1 MAAPPPSLLP
11 PPISLPPPTPSIIPA
26 QLGFLAIYNPSL
38 SSRSGGGDDENSV
51 NDQIV
56 YYASP
61 NEQHVSSHDGGGS
74 SKRRRQRRHRSFTT
88 EQISKEIR
96 NERLRQVGLA
106 QGMVEFSRGFAG
118 GKAVE
123 GIETERR
130 RVVVYELEPG
140 WWVLVSVDLTQL
152 PSAATAATATEVGVE
167 RKMEYSSREV
177 KPAALLLQDLL
188 RAHSVFLLHHASSLS
203 ALFVKTQRQKFVAVL
218 GRYWDLFLSTWNVM
232 LHGNP
237 ACAVF
242 GGIKI
247 AACGELGIGVGEE
260 ERGSGEREVL
270 EGLVERTEG
279 LVDLVVGRFGKPPA
293 ENEQEGEEEEKWL
306 GTGKEPDSED
316 GAVFLG
322 TGALS
327 RSSLR
332 ALMYWMEDMYMYG
345 ENAYGVND
353 SPTATRSQA
362 VRRRRG
368 AGRKAAAAAKE
379 SKQQQQQ
386 AESSKNGGESSK
398 SVDETGKGSM
408 DALLG
413 YMKLGYGTSWSLT
426 GKKSTETTTT
436 TEQETSATGTS
447 EHQNP
452 VTTEA
457 PRSRQPSLSTGRY
470 LIGLVGDIEEST
482 SREDSPDA
490 QDQAD
495 PAGLNSRTLL
505 RTLSV
510 ELEKEG
516 EDRPES
522 KTTKDLGSQDTELA
536 EEGVQE
542 KESHVADRPNTEF
555 DSQDRNKTKKLRV
568 VVYTNRP
575 FMYIFLFQLHTDS
588 LAFDGMYKSLHTQLG
603 PLHKPL
609 LSSTA
614 YRPERPD
621 VGSGA
626 AATAQIYDLVW
637 DPKLLTIH
645 STIPNIPE
653 PVSVAAPGAKKPG
666 AWTRVE
672 SLNTH
677 NQILNVHGNTRGDL
691 SEFERTCKTSRGWWI
706 VWTRILERGGKNTDG
721 SLTPT
726 TTAAT
731 STAGTAT
738 TRGLVLS
745 DGHGSSDGSDS
756 EEGGGVGEVG
766 VTKEIIL
773 IRRAS
778 DHGAGGLRG
787 VSTSYLGSVG
797 SGSSGGGGG
806 GGGGWADG
814 ASKLA
819 QGIGVD
825 TRRYIEGL
833 LSLDR

>member
-1 MAAPPPSLLP
+1 MDAPPPSLLP
-11 PPISLPPPTPSIIPA
+11 PPISPPPAAAPSIIPA

-38 SSRSGGGDDENSV
+38 SSSRSGGGDDENSV

-56 YYASP
+56 YYASL
-61 NEQHVSSHDGGGS
+61 NEQHASSQDGS
-74 SKRRRQRRHRSFTT
+74 SKRRRRRHRSLAATKGDGG

-140 WWVLVSVDLTQL
+140 WWILASIDLTQL
-152 PSAATAATATEVGVE
+152 PSATAGEAGAE
-167 RKMEYSSREV
+167 RKTEYSSREV
-177 KPAALLLQDLL
+177 KPTSLLLQDLL

-247 AACGELGIGVGEE
+247 AASGELGIGVGEE

-279 LVDLVVGRFGKPPA
+279 LVDLIVGRFGKAPS
-293 ENEQEGEEEEKWL
+293 ENDESEEEEKWL
-306 GTGKEPDSED
+306 GTGQEPGPED

-327 RSSLR
+327 RNSLR
-332 ALMYWMEDMYMYG
+332 ALTSWMEDMYMFG

-362 VRRRRG
+362 ARRRRA
-368 AGRKAAAAAKE
+368 AGRKAAAAATTKE
-379 SKQQQQQ
+379 SKQQQRQ
-386 AESSKNGGESSK
+386 AESSGNGGESSK
-398 SVDETGKGSM
+398 PVDEPGKGSM
-408 DALLG
+408 DALFG
-413 YMKLGYGTSWSLT
+413 YMKMGYGTSWSLT
-426 GKKSTETTTT
+426 GKKSSETTATA
-436 TEQETSATGTS
+436 EQEASALGDS
-447 EHQNP
+447 EQQVPAP
-452 VTTEA
+452 VET
-457 PRSRQPSLSTGRY
+457 PKSRQASLSTGRY
-470 LIGLVGDIEEST
+470 LIGLMGNVEEST
-482 SREDSPDA
+482 RKEDNPDT
-490 QDQAD
+490 QDHAD
-495 PAGLNSRTLL
+495 LADLNSRTLL
-505 RTLSV
+505 RTLTV
-510 ELEKEG
+510 ELEKVG
-516 EDRPES
+516 EDKPEF
-522 KTTKDLGSQDTELA
+522 KMTKDLGSQETELA
-536 EEGVQE
+536 EEGALD
-542 KESHVADRPNTEF
+542 KEGQPADTTNTEF
-555 DSQDRNKTKKLRV
+555 DSQDRNKTNKLRV

-575 FMYIFLFQLHTDS
+575 FIYIFLFQLRTDS
-588 LAFDGMYKSLHTQLG
+588 LAWDGMYKSLHTQLA

-621 VGSGA
+621 VGGAA

-653 PVSVAAPGAKKPG
+653 PVSMTAHGVKKAG

-677 NQILNVHGNTRGDL
+677 NQVLNVYSNTRDDL

-706 VWTRILERGGKNTDG
+706 VWTRILERSSKSTDG

-726 TTAAT
+726 TTTTTTAT
-731 STAGTAT
+731 STTGTAT
-738 TRGLVLS
+738 ITGLG
-745 DGHGSSDGSDS
+745 DGHGSSDGGGS
-756 EEGGGVGEVG
+756 EDGGGRRGEIG

-773 IRRAS
+773 VRRAS
-778 DHGAGGLRG
+778 DHGGGGLRG
-787 VSTSYLGSVG
+787 VSASYISSG
-797 SGSSGGGGG
+797 SGGA

-833 LSLDR
+833 LSLNR

>member
-1 MAAPPPSLLP
+1 MSRRMKAAV
-11 PPISLPPPTPSIIPA
+11 
-26 QLGFLAIYNPSL
+26 Q
-38 SSRSGGGDDENSV
+38 RGGGDG
-51 NDQIV
+51 I
-56 YYASP
+56 
-61 NEQHVSSHDGGGS
+61 G
-74 SKRRRQRRHRSFTT
+74 
-88 EQISKEIR
+88 
-96 NERLRQVGLA
+96 LRQ
-106 QGMVEFSRGFAG
+106 QGMWVCG

-140 WWVLVSVDLTQL
+140 WWILASIDLTQL
-152 PSAATAATATEVGVE
+152 PSATTTEVGAE
-167 RKMEYSSREV
+167 RKVEYSSREV
-177 KPAALLLQDLL
+177 KPTALLLQDLL

-203 ALFVKTQRQKFVAVL
+203 ALFVKTQRQRFVAVL

-279 LVDLVVGRFGKPPA
+279 LVDLVVGRFGKSPSDK
-293 ENEQEGEEEEKWL
+293 ESESEEEEEKWL
-306 GTGKEPDSED
+306 GTGNETGPED

-327 RSSLR
+327 RHSLR
-332 ALMYWMEDMYMYG
+332 ALMYWMEDMYIHG

-362 VRRRRG
+362 ARRRRA
-368 AGRKAAAAAKE
+368 AGRKASAAAKE
-379 SKQQQQQ
+379 SSRKQQQQPEVPD
-386 AESSKNGGESSK
+386 AAGKGGESSK
-398 SVDETGKGSM
+398 ASDETGKGSM

-426 GKKSTETTTT
+426 GKKSAETTTA
-436 TEQETSATGTS
+436 TEQEIPGTGTS
-447 EHQNP
+447 EQQNP
-452 VTTEA
+452 AATDA
-457 PRSRQPSLSTGRY
+457 PKPRQPSLSTGRY
-470 LIGLVGDIEEST
+470 LIGLMGDVEEST
-482 SREDSPDA
+482 SKEDDPDA
-490 QDQAD
+490 QDQPD
-495 PAGLNSRTLL
+495 PADLNSRTLL
-505 RTLSV
+505 RTVTV

-522 KTTKDLGSQDTELA
+522 KMTKDLGSQETELA

-542 KESHVADRPNTEF
+542 EEGHVADTSNTEF

-568 VVYTNRP
+568 VVYANRP
-575 FMYIFLFQLHTDS
+575 FLYIFLFQLRTDS
-588 LAFDGMYKSLHTQLG
+588 LAWDGMYKSLHTQLA

-609 LSSTA
+609 LLSTA

-621 VGSGA
+621 VGGA
-626 AATAQIYDLVW
+626 VATAQIYDLVW

-653 PVSVAAPGAKKPG
+653 PVSVTAPGVKKPG
-666 AWTRVE
+666 VWTRVE

-677 NQILNVHGNTRGDL
+677 NQILNVYSNTRDDM

-726 TTAAT
+726 TTTTAT
-731 STAGTAT
+731 STTGTAT
-738 TRGLVLS
+738 ITGLV
-745 DGHGSSDGSDS
+745 DGHGSSDGGGGSS
-756 EEGGGVGEVG
+756 YEGGQTGEVG

-778 DHGAGGLRG
+778 DHGGGGLRG
-787 VSTSYLGSVG
+787 VSTSYIGSVG
-797 SGSSGGGGG
+797 SGSGGT

-833 LSLDR
+833 LSLNR

>member
-11 PPISLPPPTPSIIPA
+11 PPIISPPAAAPSIIPA

-38 SSRSGGGDDENSV
+38 SSRSGGGGDDENSV

-56 YYASP
+56 YYASL
-61 NEQHVSSHDGGGS
+61 NEQHASSQGGS
-74 SKRRRQRRHRSFTT
+74 LKKRRRRHRSSTGEM
-88 EQISKEIR
+88 EQQVSREIR

-140 WWVLVSVDLTQL
+140 WWILASIDLTQL
-152 PSAATAATATEVGVE
+152 LSVSTGEAGAE

-177 KPAALLLQDLL
+177 KPTSLLLQNLL

-203 ALFVKTQRQKFVAVL
+203 ALFVKSQRQNFVAVL

-232 LHGNP
+232 FHGNP

-279 LVDLVVGRFGKPPA
+279 LVDLVVGRYGKTPS
-293 ENEQEGEEEEKWL
+293 EDEQDNEEDEKWL
-306 GTGKEPDSED
+306 GNGIEPGAED
-316 GAVFLG
+316 GTVFLG

-327 RSSLR
+327 RNSLR
-332 ALMYWMEDMYMYG
+332 ALTFWMEDMYMFG

-362 VRRRRG
+362 ARRRRA

-379 SKQQQQQ
+379 GKQQQQQ
-386 AESSKNGGESSK
+386 AASSGSSGESSK
-398 SVDETGKGSM
+398 GADEAGKGGM
-408 DALLG
+408 DTLFG
-413 YMKLGYGTSWSLT
+413 YMKMGYGTSWSLT
-426 GKKSTETTTT
+426 GKRITETTRAA
-436 TEQETSATGTS
+436 EQEVPGAEASEQQIPTS
-447 EHQNP
+447 E
-452 VTTEA
+452 EA
-457 PRSRQPSLSTGRY
+457 PKSRQPSLSTGRY
-470 LIGLVGDIEEST
+470 LIGLMGDIEEPT
-482 SREDSPDA
+482 SKEDDPDA
-490 QDQAD
+490 QDPADAAD
-495 PAGLNSRTLL
+495 PNSRTLL
-505 RTLSV
+505 RTLTV

-516 EDRPES
+516 EDKPES
-522 KTTKDLGSQDTELA
+522 KMTKDLGSQNTELA
-536 EEGVQE
+536 EEGVSD
-542 KESHVADRPNTEF
+542 KEGQPADTSNTEF

-568 VVYTNRP
+568 VVYANQP
-575 FMYIFLFQLHTDS
+575 FIYIFLFQLRTDS
-588 LAFDGMYKSLHTQLG
+588 LAWDGMYRSLHTQLA

-621 VGSGA
+621 VGGA

-653 PVSVAAPGAKKPG
+653 PVSVTAHGVKKPG

-677 NQILNVHGNTRGDL
+677 NQILNVYGNTRDDL

-706 VWTRILERGGKNTDG
+706 VWTRILERSSKSTDG

-726 TTAAT
+726 ITTAT
-731 STAGTAT
+731 STTGTAT
-738 TRGLVLS
+738 ITGWV
-745 DGHGSSDGSDS
+745 DGHGSSDGGGS
-756 EEGGGVGEVG
+756 EEGGQRGEVG

-778 DHGAGGLRG
+778 DHGGGGLRG
-787 VSTSYLGSVG
+787 VSTSYIA
-797 SGSSGGGGG
+797 SGSAGGGEG

-814 ASKLA
+814 ATKLA

-825 TRRYIEGL
+825 TRRYIEAL
-833 LSLDR
+833 LSLNR

>member
-11 PPISLPPPTPSIIPA
+11 PPVSPLPPAPSIIPA

-38 SSRSGGGDDENSV
+38 SSKGGGGEDESSV

-56 YYASP
+56 YYASL
-61 NEQHVSSHDGGGS
+61 NEQHASSHEGGS
-74 SKRRRQRRHRSFTT
+74 SSRRRRRRHRSSTQMKGDG

-123 GIETERR
+123 GIETEKR

-140 WWVLVSVDLTQL
+140 WWILASIDLTQL
-152 PSAATAATATEVGVE
+152 PSAATATAEAGAE
-167 RKMEYSSREV
+167 RKTEYSSREV
-177 KPAALLLQDLL
+177 KPTSLLLQDLL

-203 ALFVKTQRQKFVAVL
+203 ALFVKTQREKFVAVL

-279 LVDLVVGRFGKPPA
+279 LVDLVVGRFGKALSEDDP
-293 ENEQEGEEEEKWL
+293 ENEEEEKWL
-306 GTGKEPDSED
+306 GTGTEPGAED

-327 RSSLR
+327 RNSLR
-332 ALMYWMEDMYMYG
+332 ALTSWMEDMYIFG

-353 SPTATRSQA
+353 SPAATRSQA
-362 VRRRRG
+362 SRRRRA
-368 AGRKAAAAAKE
+368 AGRKAAADKE
-379 SKQQQQQ
+379 SRKQQQQLDGSNSAGKSGEPSKAADE
-386 AESSKNGGESSK
+386 AE
-398 SVDETGKGSM
+398 KGSM
-408 DALLG
+408 DTLFG
-413 YMKLGYGTSWSLT
+413 YMKLGYGTSWSLG
-426 GKKSTETTTT
+426 GKKSDDTTTT
-436 TEQETSATGTS
+436 AEAEPSASGSNEQ
-447 EHQNP
+447 QNP
-452 VTTEA
+452 THTET
-457 PRSRQPSLSTGRY
+457 PKSRQPSLSAGRY
-470 LIGLVGDIEEST
+470 LIGLMGDVEESL
-482 SREDSPDA
+482 SKEDDPDA
-490 QDQAD
+490 QDQAE

-505 RTLSV
+505 RTVSV
-510 ELEKEG
+510 ELEQVG

-536 EEGVQE
+536 DEGVAG
-542 KESHVADRPNTEF
+542 KEGHVADTSNTEF

-568 VVYTNRP
+568 VVYANRP
-575 FMYIFLFQLHTDS
+575 FIYIFLFQLRTDS
-588 LAFDGMYKSLHTQLG
+588 LAWDGMYKSLHTQLA
-603 PLHKPL
+603 PLHRPL

-621 VGSGA
+621 VGA

-653 PVSVAAPGAKKPG
+653 PVSAAAAPGVKKAG

-677 NQILNVHGNTRGDL
+677 NQILNVYSNTRDDL

-706 VWTRILERGGKNTDG
+706 VWTRILERSSKNTDG

-726 TTAAT
+726 TTTAT
-731 STAGTAT
+731 STTGTAT
-738 TRGLVLS
+738 ITGLV
-745 DGHGSSDGSDS
+745 DGHGSSDDGGGGE
-756 EEGGGVGEVG
+756 EEGRLDEAA

-778 DHGAGGLRG
+778 DHGGGGLRG
-787 VSTSYLGSVG
+787 VSTSYITTGT
-797 SGSSGGGGG
+797 GGGGG

-814 ASKLA
+814 ASRLA

-833 LSLDR
+833 LSLNR